1 MTGPQRDAGRV
12 SLFLAVA
19 LAGVLVV
26 VGLAFDGAG
35 RLRTMQRADNLAAE
49 AARAG
54 GQAIDLAAAIGG
66 EKVKVVDEAAAQAAV
81 ANYFSGMSD
90 VDWTVSFPPG
100 GQQVTVV
107 VEMSY
112 DTAMLD
118 VFGFADT
125 IPVRGRAT
133 AVLLTEG

>member
-1 MTGPQRDAGRV
+1 VNRAQRDAGRV

-19 LAGVLVV
+19 LAGVLVII
-26 VGLAFDGAG
+26 GLAFDGAG

-54 GQAIDLAAAIGG
+54 GQAIDLAGAIGG
-66 EKVKVVDEAAAQAAV
+66 GEKVVDEAAAEAAV
-81 ANYFSGMSD
+81 ANYFTGMSD
-90 VDWTVSFPPG
+90 VDWMVSFPPG

-118 VFGFADT
+118 LFGFADT